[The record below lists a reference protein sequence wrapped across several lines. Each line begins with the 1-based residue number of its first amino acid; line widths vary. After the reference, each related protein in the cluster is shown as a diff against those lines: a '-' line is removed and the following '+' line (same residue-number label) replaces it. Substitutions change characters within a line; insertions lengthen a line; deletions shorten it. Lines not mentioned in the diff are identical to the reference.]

1 MGLATARDDRSA
13 MSPPGEGR
21 VWPAVDPGSPVP
33 LYHQVHNAILHA
45 IRSGV
50 VQPGDALPTEAEL
63 CEAFSVSRI
72 TVRQALADLVAAGH
86 LRRDRPRAPLLV
98 RSAPIEQRLARLTA
112 FFFADAFSQGHAPR
126 FVVRNVARV
135 RADGRLEPLGLAESD
150 VVTRVERMLVDRDE
164 PLALLTSYLPE
175 RTCPD
180 LSGADFSGS
189 LVPILEE
196 RCGVRLAEAT
206 QWLSARL
213 ATAEERQALAM
224 TAPAVVVEIR
234 RLTRGEDGAP
244 VEFLVCVFRSD
255 RYEFV
260 MDVPST

>member
-1 MGLATARDDRSA
+1 MPVDANSVVPMYRQLADLLRRQIAAGDLGDGDRLPSEA
-13 MSPPGEGR
+13 QLGEAHG
-21 VWPAVDPGSPVP
+21 
-33 LYHQVHNAILHA
+33 
-45 IRSGV
+45 
-50 VQPGDALPTEAEL
+50 
-63 CEAFSVSRI
+63 VSRI

-175 RTCPD
+175 RVCPD

-213 ATAEERQALAM
+213 ATAEERHALAM

-260 MDVPST
+260 MDVPPA